1 MTTLTRVG
9 NTITNAYQVFKEK
22 YCPNDQLCNDIMS
35 LGGLAFMVWFMYIAM
50 LPIM

>member
-1 MTTLTRVG
+1 MTTLTKVG
-9 NTITNAYQVFKEK
+9 NTIANAFNEVKEK
-22 YCPNDQLCNDIMS
+22 YCPDDQLCNDIAS

>member
-1 MTTLTRVG
+1 MTTLSKVG
-9 NTITNAYQVFKEK
+9 NTILEAYNEFKVK
-22 YCPNDQLCNDIMS
+22 YCPDGKACEDIIS